1 MNTILSNRII
11 FILSL
16 AGAVVAGHL
25 TLAHL
30 NYVDIGC
37 GASSGCEDVA
47 RHWSARGFGIPGLS
61 AIPTAAFG
69 LGMYVALMS
78 LAFLRAAS
86 SSEAI
91 VRKAGTTIWLLALTG
106 VLVTAW
112 LTYMEAFVINAWC
125 RWCLASAAIIVLI
138 FLTATAERVTGGLR
152 AQGEVA

>member
-1 MNTILSNRII
+1 MSTLLSNRII

-16 AGAVVAGHL
+16 AGAFVAGHL

-30 NYVDIGC
+30 HFVDIGC
-37 GASSGCEDVA
+37 GASGGCEEVA

-69 LGMYVALMS
+69 LAMYVSLMVLS
-78 LAFLRAAS
+78 FLRAAS
-86 SSEAI
+86 TSGALMRRAGIAI
-91 VRKAGTTIWLLALTG
+91 WWLAFAG

-125 RWCLASAAIIVLI
+125 RWCLVSAALVTLI
-138 FLTATAERVTGGLR
+138 FLASTAERVASGLR